1 MLDPS
6 FHLALCMTRVFN
18 KARRIFSKASELVVC
33 FGGVALEG
41 GQKGGVVFF
50 QLDAVLSK

>member
-1 MLDPS
+1 MLVES

-18 KARRIFSKASELVVC
+18 KARRIFTKASELVVC

-41 GQKGGVVFF
+41 GQRGGVGFF
-50 QLDAVLSK
+50 RLDAVLSK